1 MIAWAGGQKVVH
13 TTDGGGPMTNIQQV
27 SNEIPS
33 EFELC
38 QNYPNP
44 FNPTTIIKFKVKSP
58 GFINLTVYNIEGKE
72 ISTLVNEK
80 LNAGEYE
87 YTFDSS
93 GLPSGVYFYRIEVYP
108 DRLKNNYKITDTK
121 KMLLIK

>member
-1 MIAWAGGQKVVH
+1 
-13 TTDGGGPMTNIQQV
+13 MTNLQQI

-33 EFELC
+33 EFELY

-44 FNPTTIIKFKVKSP
+44 FNPTTVIKFKVKSP
-58 GFINLTVYNIEGKE
+58 KFINLTVYNIEGKK

-87 YTFDSS
+87 YTFDGS
-93 GLPSGVYFYRIEVYP
+93 GLPSGVYFYRLIVYS
-108 DRLKNNYKITDTK
+108 DRLKQNDKIIDTK